1 MATHPHHNMSNLKQV
16 ILLGKIFF
24 FYTNIVKE
32 SILLSNMPGKI
43 MLPVNRV
50 LGCSKTQEGLRLPS
64 GYMTAGKCRA
74 MTVRGMQE
82 QIQEP
87 SPVAE
92 LPSSLPLFFQMLKV
106 TGRTSEGPL
115 NCSLLSHSTSRPQ
128 QREGE
133 HTAGCS
139 VVCCRKYHWPLYL
152 EHLQA
157 ILPLC
162 TALMQSL
169 SHRPLPRHSS
179 FLADPNSSFSLAC
192 CFPSPPSW
200 RPKHP
205 ELFLGSPHSLS
216 IVVLAWQVPSWIAW
230 GISRIILWGN

>member
-87 SPVAE
+87 SPVAVTQLASPFLPDAKGDRQDIRRSSE
-92 LPSSLPLFFQMLKV
+92 LLTAESLNFQTTTKR
-106 TGRTSEGPL
+106 GRAH
-115 NCSLLSHSTSRPQ
+115 CWLLS
-128 QREGE
+128 
-133 HTAGCS
+133 C
-139 VVCCRKYHWPLYL
+139 
-152 EHLQA
+152 
-157 ILPLC
+157 
-162 TALMQSL
+162 
-169 SHRPLPRHSS
+169 
-179 FLADPNSSFSLAC
+179 
-192 CFPSPPSW
+192 
-200 RPKHP
+200 
-205 ELFLGSPHSLS
+205 
-216 IVVLAWQVPSWIAW
+216 VL
-230 GISRIILWGN
+230 